1 MTAEERDQKLQ
12 QLENCKR
19 IGEQAYD
26 DLYEKAHSPSAVA
39 GYYSDAKEAFYTAIG
54 LARELGLE
62 PETEALEKR
71 LAHIKAVVR
80 SQFS

>member
-1 MTAEERDQKLQ
+1 MTSEEREQKLQ

-19 IGEQAYD
+19 FGEQAYD
-26 DLYEKAHSPSAVA
+26 DLYEKAHSQSDVTAF
-39 GYYSDAKEAFYTAIG
+39 YSDAKESFYTAIG

-62 PETEALEKR
+62 QEVEALEKR

-80 SQFS
+80 SQFT